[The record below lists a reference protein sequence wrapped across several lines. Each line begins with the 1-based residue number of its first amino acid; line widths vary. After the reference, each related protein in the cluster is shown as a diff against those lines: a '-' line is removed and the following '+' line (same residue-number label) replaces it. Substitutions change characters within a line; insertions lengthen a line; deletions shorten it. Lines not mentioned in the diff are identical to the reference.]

1 MQRHH
6 CIISGTGRAGTTFIV
21 QLLTRL
27 GLDTGFTDPDA
38 DVSPLSN
45 AGLERDLHDKD
56 APYIIKSPWI
66 CDYLDEVLAR
76 GGIVID
82 HAIVPIRDLF
92 QAAQSRREVVARAGA
107 IANPR
112 AVRGGLWHT
121 SNPASQELALT
132 LELYKL
138 MRTLAKYDIPTTTL
152 DFPRFVHDAH
162 YLYGKLAPILQGVD
176 IARFLEAFRATV
188 RPELVH
194 QFAPPP
200 HMLKSTG

>member
-6 CIISGTGRAGTTFIV
+6 CIISGTGRAGTTFVV

-27 GLDTGFTDPDA
+27 GLDTGFTDPSAEIDS
-38 DVSPLSN
+38 VSN
-45 AGLERDLHDKD
+45 AGMERDLHEKD

-66 CDYLDEVLAR
+66 CDYLDEVLAD
-76 GGIVID
+76 GGIVVD

-92 QAAQSRREVVARAGA
+92 QAAQSRREVVARARA
-107 IANPR
+107 SANPR
-112 AVRGGLWHT
+112 AIRGGLWHT

-152 DFPRFVHDAH
+152 DFPRFVYDAR
-162 YLYGKLAPILQGVD
+162 YLYDKLAPILRGVD
-176 IARFLEAFRATV
+176 IDRFLQAFHATV

-194 QFAPPP
+194 QFVPPT
-200 HMLKSTG
+200 HSLKSTG